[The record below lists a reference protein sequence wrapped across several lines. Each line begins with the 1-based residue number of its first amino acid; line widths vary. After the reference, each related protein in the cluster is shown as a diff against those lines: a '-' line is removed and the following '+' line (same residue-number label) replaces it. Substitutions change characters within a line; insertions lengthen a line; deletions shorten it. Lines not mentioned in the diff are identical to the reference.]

1 MDIQLNAKIQNP
13 RIILG
18 FPGFGLVVSI
28 AVEFLIDH
36 LTTEK
41 VGRMLVPEMPAMVAI
56 HQKKVIDAISLY
68 HDKQD
73 NLLFV
78 HGINA
83 PRGLE
88 WEAASQV
95 EKLAV
100 QVKAKEV
107 ISLEGVG
114 SGDPKGQPQA
124 YFHATDEKTASQLA
138 GMGIKPLEEGIII
151 GLSAALLSTRDLP
164 ITCLF
169 AETASE
175 LPDSK
180 AAAEIIKVLDRYLGL
195 EVDYKPLLVQAQKFE
210 QKLKGL
216 LSQSQ
221 KAQEMSEKKWMSYV
235 G

>member
-1 MDIQLNAKIQNP
+1 MELQLSAKIQNP

-18 FPGFGLVVSI
+18 FPGFGLVGSI
-28 AVEFLIDH
+28 ATEFLIEH

-41 VGRMLVPEMPAMVAI
+41 VGRILVPEMPAMVTV
-56 HQKKVIDAISLY
+56 HQKKVVDGISLY
-68 HDKQD
+68 HNKGN
-73 NLLFV
+73 NLLLV
-78 HGINA
+78 HGISSL
-83 PRGLE
+83 RGLE
-88 WEAASQV
+88 WEAAKEI
-95 EKLAV
+95 EKLAA
-100 QVKAKEV
+100 QVKAKEI

-114 SGDPKGQPQA
+114 AADSGKMPRTF
-124 YFHATDEKTASQLA
+124 FHATVESASAQLGKA
-138 GMGIKPLEEGIII
+138 GINPLEEGIIM
-151 GLSAALLSTRDLP
+151 GLTASLLSTRKLP

-180 AAAEIIKVLDRYLGL
+180 AAAEIIKALDQYLGL

-210 QKLKGL
+210 EKLKNL
-216 LSQSQ
+216 LNSSQ